1 MIKIAL
7 KLFAQA
13 SESSKLSERISVK
26 KMVISTSEYLLLL
39 TRKNMKGNIK
49 KEKGEKNELI
59 TIQTTRMR
67 YKDH

>member
-1 MIKIAL
+1 MINIAL

-13 SESSKLSERISVK
+13 SESCRLSERISVK
-26 KMVISTSEYLLLL
+26 KMVIRTSEYLLLL
-39 TRKNMKGNIK
+39 TRKNIKGNIK
-49 KEKGEKNELI
+49 KENGEKNELI